1 MAYYLTVGDLR
12 RHFGRSVGRDKI
24 YALIRSGHLKSAIIN
39 GRRVVLASELERFDR
54 VIATG
59 NVTLKDTSG
68 KVIIERTH
76 P

>member
-24 YALIRSGHLKSAIIN
+24 YALIRSGHLKSALIN
-39 GRRVVLASELERFDR
+39 GKRVVLATELERFDR
-54 VIATG
+54 VLAG